1 MLTEYEVIKCVC
13 NFLEAHHFYIN
24 QQLKENE
31 RGDDIIATNKKNQK
45 IYIEAKGQT
54 SSKKSTNQYGKAFN
68 SSQILTHISMALYRA
83 INMKEKYCSYV
94 GIALPETENHILRIK
109 NINNTL
115 QATKIEIFWVKS
127 DGTVRVENY
136 SELF

>member
-13 NFLEAHHFYIN
+13 NFLETHYFYIN

-31 RGDDIIATNKKNQK
+31 RGDDIIASNKKNQK

-54 SSKKSTNQYGKAFN
+54 SSKKGSNRYGKAF
-68 SSQILTHISMALYRA
+68 SSAQILTHISGALYRA
-83 INMKEKYCSYV
+83 ISMKEKYCSYV
-94 GIALPETENHILRIK
+94 GIALPETKNHILRIQ
-109 NINNTL
+109 NIHNTL
-115 QATKIEIFWVKS
+115 ETINIEIFWVRS

-136 SELF
+136 SKLF